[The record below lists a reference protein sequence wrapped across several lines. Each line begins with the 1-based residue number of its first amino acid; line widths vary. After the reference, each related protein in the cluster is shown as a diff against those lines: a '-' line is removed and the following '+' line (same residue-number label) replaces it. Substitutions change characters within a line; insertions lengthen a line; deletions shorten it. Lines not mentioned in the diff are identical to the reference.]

1 MATVQVDLSE
11 YDMLRKA
18 KDDAENRVTELLK
31 EVEEYKKNARVIVTT
46 KYAAIGFDKERVVR
60 TIIDAYYKSHSLSR
74 AVEEGIT
81 AGMMKIG
88 WDASP
93 NYILESSSQIVG
105 FEDVRAKV
113 EDLLNA
119 EYREELSNKLS
130 KYEHLKKKYEEK
142 YNSLD
147 REYLENHNKEIES
160 IKEEYNNTI
169 SSLTESHNKKIA
181 ELDSVIES
189 LNSTI
194 SELSKSKEEKVAELT
209 AAIQENQAKLEHIL
223 GKKKNIFNR
232 IFGYD

>member
-1 MATVQVDLSE
+1 MAIVKVDLSE

-46 KYAAIGFDKERVVR
+46 KYAAIGFNKERMVR
-60 TIIDAYYKSHSLSR
+60 TIIDAYHNTCSLSK
-74 AVEEGIT
+74 AVEEGVT
-81 AGMMKIG
+81 AGMMKVG
-88 WDASP
+88 WDTSP

-119 EYREELSNKLS
+119 EYREELSNKLNE
-130 KYEHLKKKYEEK
+130 YEHLKKKYEEK

-147 REYLENHNKEIES
+147 REYLENHNKEIKS

-181 ELDSVIES
+181 ELEYVIES